1 MRILLV
7 DDDTVFAELLRLSL
21 SEHGFENVVVVHSAQ
36 MALAEVERA
45 AAPFD
50 CFLLDIIMEQMDGIE
65 LGAALRK
72 RSECRAAPIIML
84 TSSTATHHMTRAF
97 EAGATDFLRKP
108 LDLVDMIGRINA
120 AMMLVEATKKEKRG
134 RMALRAVIRYA
145 SDFNLVDL
153 KERVA
158 FEEIKGMV
166 DYYQIENELLRL
178 DPGYRMTNVFS
189 IRLKHFQSLFRRKER
204 GYILQLLHEISETI
218 SEAIEEFDFRFC
230 YVGYGT
236 YEVVQYDAEQG
247 CAEKIRSRLM
257 NRLHQTVSNLSF
269 IWSHEIRVEVA
280 LLSARERLN
289 RDEVLTI
296 LGAELKSAERHDS
309 FILPEIRTIED
320 QLFEEIG
327 KLEKEYGS
335 R

>member
-21 SEHGFENVVVVHSAQ
+21 SEHGFENVVVAHSAR
-36 MALAEVERA
+36 MALTEVERA

-65 LGAALRK
+65 LCAALRK
-72 RSECRAAPIIML
+72 RSEYRAVPIIML
-84 TSSTATHHMTRAF
+84 TSSKAAHHMTRAF
-97 EAGATDFLRKP
+97 EAGATDFLKKP
-108 LDLVDMIGRINA
+108 LDLVDMVGRINA

-153 KERVA
+153 RERVA

-166 DYYQIENELLRL
+166 DYYQIENEILRL
-178 DPGYRMTNVFS
+178 EPGYRMTNVFS
-189 IRLKHFQSLFRRKER
+189 IRLKHFQRLFRAKER
-204 GYILQLLHEISETI
+204 GYILQLLHEISVTI
-218 SEAIEEFDFRFC
+218 SETIAEFDFRFC

-247 CAEKIRSRLM
+247 CAEKIQSRLK
-257 NRLHQTVSNLSF
+257 NRLHQTVANLSF
-269 IWSHEIRVEVA
+269 IWSQEIRIEVV
-280 LLSARERLN
+280 LLSTRKRMN

-296 LGAELKSAERHDS
+296 LETELKSAERHDS
-309 FILPEIRTIED
+309 FVLPEIRVIED
-320 QLFEEIG
+320 QLFEEIA